1 MEKRK
6 PKGPSA
12 RKCIVIKCSC
22 ATAASWMYQLAR
34 FGYLDPMGEV
44 GHLKSSSEVGHL
56 QLQATIPFFFC
67 LLLFCLLIYFSIYI
81 DASSTYWK
89 VMIMMDR

>member
-1 MEKRK
+1 MHR
-6 PKGPSA
+6 
-12 RKCIVIKCSC
+12 
-22 ATAASWMYQLAR
+22 YQMRLR
-34 FGYLDPMGEV
+34 HCCVVDVSTSPVWIFGFDGGSRPP
-44 GHLKSSSEVGHL
+44 EVGHL

-89 VMIMMDR
+89 VMIMMEREQSLIG